1 MAYVYGN
8 TKKYLQKKKIPKIKL
23 AKKKKKNFKLAKSK
37 FKLAKKKKKKFKLA
51 NKNLGL
57 QICQILFAWMKILC
71 SQYFSQI

>member
-37 FKLAKKKKKKFKLA
+37 FKLAK
-51 NKNLGL
+51 
-57 QICQILFAWMKILC
+57 
-71 SQYFSQI
+71 